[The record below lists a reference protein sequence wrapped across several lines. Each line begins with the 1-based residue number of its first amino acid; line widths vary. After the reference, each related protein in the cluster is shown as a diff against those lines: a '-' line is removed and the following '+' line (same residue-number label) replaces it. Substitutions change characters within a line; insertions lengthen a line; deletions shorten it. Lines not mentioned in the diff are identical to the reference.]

1 MGEKC
6 NTITLYASQADPVI
20 EAIERNGVCYS
31 KEAYVRKKYQESAK
45 IFTTAYSWFVREM
58 EKYVKKPDGAEYPYW
73 AFREAYNVDQSMG
86 GNFLTLEVPL
96 DEVLLFD
103 MYDWNK
109 ILCLK
114 YIGEDEKDEKQFQ
127 DHSSFFR
134 KHRCILPE
142 GYPYRK
148 FHIRRFIPVVR
159 SVLDQPFI
167 SIQNQLRMFFEILYD
182 ILSLYRISSGL
193 LKNFPDIFMLL

>member
-20 EAIERNGVCYS
+20 EAIERNGVCFS

-45 IFTTAYSWFVREM
+45 IFTTAYSWFAREM

-114 YIGEDEKDEKQFQ
+114 YIGEDEKDEEQFQ
-127 DHSSFFR
+127 
-134 KHRCILPE
+134 E
-142 GYPYRK
+142 
-148 FHIRRFIPVVR
+148 
-159 SVLDQPFI
+159 Q
-167 SIQNQLRMFFEILYD
+167 
-182 ILSLYRISSGL
+182 L
-193 LKNFPDIFMLL
+193 LKSWQRLTRYHEELVHGNTELVRDVQAGLWRIKKEWIR

>member
-45 IFTTAYSWFVREM
+45 IFTTAYSWFAREM

-114 YIGEDEKDEKQFQ
+114 YLGEDEADELAFQAYLKQRGVREMDAVLTGFYPELKQ
-127 DHSSFFR
+127 KIMGSWPRLFR
-134 KHRCILPE
+134 HHE
-142 GYPYRK
+142 Q
-148 FHIRRFIPVVR
+148 IRAGEESGAK
-159 SVLDQPFI
+159 SVQAALWQI
-167 SIQNQLRMFFEILYD
+167 KKEWIVTETA
-182 ILSLYRISSGL
+182 GE
-193 LKNFPDIFMLL
+193 

>member
-103 MYDWNK
+103 MYDWSR
-109 ILCLK
+109 ILCLQYMGK
-114 YIGEDEKDEKQFQ
+114 NEADEKE
-127 DHSSFFR
+127 FR
-134 KHRCILPE
+134 RMLSDYGIKRECDVVLTRFYPELKAQVLESWKRLFRFHRAVAAGDLSGIQ
-142 GYPYRK
+142 
-148 FHIRRFIPVVR
+148 
-159 SVLDQPFI
+159 SVQAGLWCLKKEW
-167 SIQNQLRMFFEILYD
+167 LR
-182 ILSLYRISSGL
+182 
-193 LKNFPDIFMLL
+193 

>member
-73 AFREAYNVDQSMG
+73 AFHEAYNVDQSMG

-96 DEVLLFD
+96 
-103 MYDWNK
+103 
-109 ILCLK
+109 
-114 YIGEDEKDEKQFQ
+114 G
-127 DHSSFFR
+127 
-134 KHRCILPE
+134 
-142 GYPYRK
+142 
-148 FHIRRFIPVVR
+148 RRT
-159 SVLDQPFI
+159 
-167 SIQNQLRMFFEILYD
+167 EY
-182 ILSLYRISSGL
+182 G
-193 LKNFPDIFMLL
+193 

>member
-127 DHSSFFR
+127 EQLEMYGIKEMDAVLSNFYPLQKQQILKQRRQSRTQKLQKKNRTRMQQRMIHQKKHRKFR
-134 KHRCILPE
+134 KRQTMTRP
-142 GYPYRK
+142 
-148 FHIRRFIPVVR
+148 
-159 SVLDQPFI
+159 DQ
-167 SIQNQLRMFFEILYD
+167 NL
-182 ILSLYRISSGL
+182 
-193 LKNFPDIFMLL
+193 